1 MAKPIEVTDNIK
13 ECVDIINEFVNS
25 KDTPD
30 IPDVINAM
38 KYLKITT
45 YNALKGDSEPK
56 GCPRLHSVEPV
67 K

>member
-13 ECVDIINEFVNS
+13 ECISIINEFVNS

-30 IPDVINAM
+30 DPTVINAM
-38 KYLKITT
+38 KYLKITAD
-45 YNALKGDSEPK
+45 NALKGELEPS
-56 GCPRLHSVEPV
+56 GCPRLHTVDPV